1 MDNDH
6 SVDLEAVAEA
16 IRTHEVL
23 TFRFSTVGKRLLAD
37 LRTTA
42 LEGPLLRTV
51 DPAGSA
57 RERYAS
63 LKRLRPRFPNPEQIV
78 SIWWPRSIGAFERN
92 GVWEKLL
99 TRVRESGQDAESA
112 DAVFAE
118 LLALEREHKRD
129 AIRGEGFE
137 TLWSRSPS
145 RR

>member
-1 MDNDH
+1 MDNELT
-6 SVDLEAVAEA
+6 VDLEEVAEA
-16 IRTHEVL
+16 IRTHDVL
-23 TFRFSTVGKRLLAD
+23 TFRFSTVDKRLLAD
-37 LRTTA
+37 FRSTA

-63 LKRLRPRFPNPEQIV
+63 LKKLRPRFPNPEQIV
-78 SIWWPRSIGAFERN
+78 AIWWPRSVAAFERG
-92 GVWEKLL
+92 GVWAKLL
-99 TRVRESGQDAESA
+99 ARLREGGGTDEGSE
-112 DAVFAE
+112 AVFAE
-118 LLALEREHKRD
+118 LLQLEREHTRN